1 MTSNNSCITH
11 SSSEKA
17 SRMSATD
24 LDVARS
30 AVERQLSALA
40 ALSRQSKC
48 VPTYVK
54 GKILDLDSII
64 YNFNFFIF

>member
-1 MTSNNSCITH
+1 
-11 SSSEKA
+11 
-17 SRMSATD
+17 MSATD

-64 YNFNFFIF
+64 YNLNFFIF